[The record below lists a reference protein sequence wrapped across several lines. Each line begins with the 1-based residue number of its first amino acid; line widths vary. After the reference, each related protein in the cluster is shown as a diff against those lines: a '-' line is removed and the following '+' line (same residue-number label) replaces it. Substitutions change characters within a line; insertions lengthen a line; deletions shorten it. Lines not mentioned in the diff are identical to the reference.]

1 MAAKKHLT
9 QKNFYPILFALYPV
23 LFLMSANL
31 GEIPVR
37 ESWRAIFVVIL
48 ISLLLW
54 ALLGLILRNT
64 QKAALITTFLI
75 IAFFSYGHL
84 YNYLGQDNILNGT
97 LRRHRYLIPFFVG
110 IILLSSWW
118 VTKKSRNFTS
128 ITSVFNTIGLVLL
141 VFPLYQITSFEIRSI
156 SEGLFRQ
163 GNSEEINTSTFSSIN
178 IKPDIYYIILD
189 AYGRE
194 DALLE
199 QYHYDNSPFLNELR
213 DMGFFVADCSSSNYE
228 RTQLSL
234 SSSLNMD
241 YIEKLGGN
249 DLIKDFEGNLKLEK
263 IKRLIV
269 DNETRR
275 ILEANHYTTVAFQTG
290 FNWTQWENADYYFS
304 YTNEIESDW
313 FTQIFS
319 SFNVFESL
327 LLETSAGQLV
337 YDLLNAAYQNNNE
350 RNQAEFKDETRQ
362 IIRYNNV
369 KYTLDKLEEIP
380 SSIRSPKFVFVH
392 LLSPHQPFVFDPEGE
407 FISDVTIQ
415 KSVEPGYF
423 YQIAFLNKRL
433 LTIVEKIINTSDS
446 PPIIIIQGDHGPP
459 ETKYTPLRL
468 QILNAYY
475 LPDGGDEDLYAS
487 ITPVNSF
494 RVIFDHYFGTQYG
507 LLEDV
512 SRNSTEGETLNLTI
526 VPNTCEA
533 K

>member
-1 MAAKKHLT
+1 M
-9 QKNFYPILFALYPV
+9 F
-23 LFLMSANL
+23 
-31 GEIPVR
+31 
-37 ESWRAIFVVIL
+37 
-48 ISLLLW
+48 
-54 ALLGLILRNT
+54 
-64 QKAALITTFLI
+64 
-75 IAFFSYGHL
+75 
-84 YNYLGQDNILNGT
+84 NI
-97 LRRHRYLIPFFVG
+97 
-110 IILLSSWW
+110 
-118 VTKKSRNFTS
+118 
-128 ITSVFNTIGLVLL
+128 IGLVLL

-156 SEGLFRQ
+156 SEGAFRQ
-163 GNSEEINTSTFSSIN
+163 ENSEEFSTTTFSSAN
-178 IKPDIYYIILD
+178 ARPDIYYIVLD

-194 DALLE
+194 DTLLE
-199 QYHYDNSPFLNELR
+199 QYDYDNSSFLNELR
-213 DMGFFVADCSSSNYE
+213 DIGFFVADCSSSNYE

-234 SSSLNMD
+234 SSALNMD
-241 YIEKLGGN
+241 YIDKLGGN

-290 FNWTQWENADYYFS
+290 FNWTQWEDADYYFS
-304 YTNEIESDW
+304 YSNEVEEDW
-313 FTQIFS
+313 LFQAFS

-327 LLETSAGQLV
+327 LLETSAGQLI
-337 YDLLNAAYQNNNE
+337 YDFLNAVYLNNNE
-350 RNQAEFKDETRQ
+350 RNQTEFKDETRQ

-380 SSIRSPKFVFVH
+380 SAIRSPKFVFVH
-392 LLSPHQPFVFDPEGE
+392 LLSPHQPFVFDPDGN

-415 KSVEPGYF
+415 KSVEPGYLN
-423 YQIAFLNKRL
+423 QISFLNKRIL
-433 LTIVEKIINTSDS
+433 EIVREIIKASDT

-468 QILNAYY
+468 SILNAYY
-475 LPDGGDEDLYAS
+475 LPDDGSKNLYHS

-494 RVIFDHYFGTQYG
+494 RLIFDHYFGTQHG

-526 VPNTCEA
+526 VPNTCKA